1 MTSSALRTPTPLN
14 LPVATWLT
22 LAMLWH
28 GLLALADVAGAIWLA
43 TTSQFADTSPLL
55 RGGGVVVLLVGAA
68 ASSLATWF
76 LSRRDPRGRFAS
88 IAVNYLTLIAALIFD
103 LHLLGV
109 FAGLDALGDTFGR
122 GLPYL
127 AIVLIG
133 YLIGTIG
140 DRYEGRPREQVFR
153 TAGRWVMLAGFA
165 LFLFFIGT
173 LDGLLWL
180 AGRLVAAPLTLGLTV
195 LTLVCGLM
203 FWVMWQRPI
212 AEAVKADLHQDEI
225 LNGYLFFSP
234 NFLGFLIF
242 FAGPL
247 IFSLYVSFTNSDA
260 FNQRDFVGLDNYAQL
275 LNFSIKPLQT
285 PDQPARE
292 VLDVTVYDEVAR
304 LGGFIIGAQ
313 DRLFWIALG
322 NTFKFCV
329 LAVPL
334 SVIPALLLATILN
347 TKLPGMRFYRAIY
360 FIPSIAAVVGIS
372 LVWQFMYN
380 ASIGWINYFITSAL
394 NAWHALFGA
403 SIADPQIKWL
413 SSVDT
418 ALLAVVIV
426 AAWQTLGF
434 NSVLFLAGLQ
444 NIPGELYEAATVDG
458 ANAWHKFW
466 SLTLPLLAPTTFF
479 VVTTTTIQA
488 FQAFEQIYI
497 LASPPGAPN
506 NSTLTLVVYL
516 YQRGFQDFR
525 QGYASAVAWVL
536 FIVIFAFTL
545 VQFRQQRQSS
555 LYES

>member
-1 MTSSALRTPTPLN
+1 
-14 LPVATWLT
+14 V
-22 LAMLWH
+22 WH
-28 GLLALADVAGAIWLA
+28 SLLALVYAGLALWVMTAAQFAGA
-43 TTSQFADTSPLL
+43 SPWW
-55 RGGGVVVLLVGAA
+55 RGIGVFVLLLGAA
-68 ASSLATWF
+68 VSARAAF
-76 LSRRDPRGRFAS
+76 FIFRRDRRGRFTS
-88 IAVNYLTLIAALIFD
+88 IAVNYLSLVASLILD
-103 LHLLGV
+103 LHFLGI
-109 FAGLDALGDTFGR
+109 FLGIDALGSTFSR

-127 AIVLIG
+127 AIVLVG

-140 DRYEGRPREQVFR
+140 DRYEGRAREQVYR
-153 TAGRWVMLAGFA
+153 NIGRWAMIAGFV
-165 LFLFFIGT
+165 LFLFFVGT
-173 LDGLLWL
+173 LDAALWL
-180 AGRLVAAPLTLGLTV
+180 VGRLTEIPVTIGLTV
-195 LTLVCGLM
+195 MVIFCGVML
-203 FWVMWQRPI
+203 WAMWQRPV
-212 AEAVKADLHQDEI
+212 ADAVQADLMQDEI
-225 LNGYLFFSP
+225 LNGYLFLSP
-234 NFLGFLIF
+234 NVLGFLIF

-260 FNQRDFVGLDNYAQL
+260 FSKRDFVGLGNYAQL
-275 LNFSIKPLQT
+275 LNFTVKTLAA

-292 VLDVTVYDEVAR
+292 VMDVKIYDEVAR
-304 LGGFIIGAQ
+304 FGNTIIGAQ
-313 DRLFWIALG
+313 DRLFIIALG
-322 NTFKFCV
+322 NTFKFCL

-334 SVIPALLLATILN
+334 SVIPALLLATLLN
-347 TKLPGMRFYRAIY
+347 SKLPGMKFYRTIY

-380 ASIGWINYFITSAL
+380 ASIGWINYFITLGVNLL
-394 NAWHALFGA
+394 NTIFGG

-418 ALLAVVIV
+418 ALLAVVLV

-458 ANAWHKFW
+458 ANTWRKFW
-466 SLTLPLLAPTTFF
+466 SITLPLLAPTTFF

-488 FQAFEQIYI
+488 FQAFEQIYV
-497 LASPPGAPN
+497 LTNPAGAPN
-506 NSTLTLVVYL
+506 NSTLTMVVYL